1 MGLASSL
8 FGAFL
13 IGVALVLQRWSAISW
28 EDSSLKSADI
38 PHPASSTSISSRGQ
52 LTRRTWTNALIG
64 LIGVI
69 MIVSTRLP
77 RGPWWLGAWT
87 LIGLLLA
94 IIVILAMIDLAT
106 TWVHY
111 RRALS
116 QITEKSLGQSESRQ
130 SRE

>member
-28 EDSSLKSADI
+28 EESSLKSADNS
-38 PHPASSTSISSRGQ
+38 HAQDATSISSRGQ

-94 IIVILAMIDLAT
+94 MIVIMAMIDLAT
-106 TWVHY
+106 TWMHY

-116 QITEKSLGQSESRQ
+116 HITEKSLGQSESRP